1 MQPPHPSLEQSGDD
15 ADVEITA
22 PSGVEGQ
29 PAVPEAEVEVL
40 AAGTTAGRYM
50 VLERVGSGGMGV
62 VYAAFDHELDR
73 KVALKVMHA
82 RPDGG
87 QSTGSRER
95 LLREAQ
101 AMAKLSHPNVITV
114 HDVGTFDGR
123 VFIAMEFIDGP
134 TLRAWMAQGPHDLA
148 EIVDVFV
155 KAGRGLAAAH
165 AAGLV
170 HRDFKPDNV
179 LIGRDGRVLVMDF
192 GLARQ
197 ASAVRPADAVP
208 TPEVRGKGLHDVA
221 LTRTGALVGT
231 PAYMAP
237 EQHRGA
243 PADPLVDQFGFCV
256 ALYEALYGQR
266 PFAGN
271 SVASIALNVLEG
283 HVRSPPR
290 GTAVPAW
297 LRAVVVR
304 GLAVAP
310 QDRYPSMDA
319 LLAELQADP
328 PESHHPWRGGAIAI
342 GMVAVLATTYF
353 LARAFEG
360 DPCEAEAQRLGES
373 WDAARRDAV
382 RDAFSATGLPFA
394 DTSGQTTVRMLDAWT
409 ERWSARRV
417 ELCQAGPPS
426 SSMPLEAR
434 APIRCLDGQ
443 HYELDAL
450 VERLEHADPITVTL
464 AVAAVAALPD
474 PMHCEPGKSG
484 SDDDPPTD
492 EPTASEP
499 LRNAAARARV
509 LLHTGAP
516 LDAARLAEPLL
527 KSAAAAEEP
536 GLEAEAGLV
545 LAQALDA
552 QGEPGRAEQQL
563 HATVVRAAVAER
575 PALEAE
581 AWLELVHVVG
591 ERLGLHDEAY
601 LAAVAAE
608 GAITRARMR
617 MMRMPRLEAAQAAV
631 ALDQG
636 RYEDARE
643 HLEHARERL
652 RSLDPM
658 PELEVADAW
667 QDSGTALAGLG
678 RYEEALRAYEEAL
691 RLHEQLLGAQHPR
704 VGSTLAQLGGAM
716 LGAGLLLQAEATFV
730 RARWLLDPAHVTDE
744 PPVPVSML
752 AEPGASR
759 LEPSASRLAEL
770 PRWQLRELAAVLDR
784 QGLLERAREEPDA
797 AEVLHRHAL
806 ALLEGSLDPRH
817 RDLGYPLVNLGLS
830 LTEQGRPRDALAYLQ
845 RAHEIWTAELDPQH
859 PDLGLVS
866 LDLANALWALGEHAE
881 ARRRYA
887 DALAI
892 WQAVLPEDHPLL
904 AYALTGL
911 GRCDLALG
919 ARAAALES
927 LERAYE
933 LRAEDEDRLN
943 VAETSLLLARALW
956 ISGTDPTRARA
967 LVVQARELTGAAEPV
982 DEAGLQ
988 RVLGGQEYPR
998 FTDQLEP
1005 AGLGATNHHD
1015 SRGQR

>member
-1 MQPPHPSLEQSGDD
+1 MQPSDPSRSLEQSGDD

-22 PSGVEGQ
+22 PSGTEDQ
-29 PAVPEAEVEVL
+29 PPVPEAEVEVL

-82 RPDGG
+82 RADGA
-87 QSTGSRER
+87 QTTGNRER
-95 LLREAQ
+95 LQREAQ

-114 HDVGTFDGR
+114 HDVGTFEDR

-134 TLRAWMAQGPHDLA
+134 TLRAWMAQGPHELV

-197 ASAVRPADAVP
+197 ASARPLDALP
-208 TPEVRGKGLHDVA
+208 TPEARGKGLHDLA

-243 PADPLVDQFGFCV
+243 TADPLVDQFGFCV

-271 SVASIALNVLEG
+271 SVASIAINVLEG

-304 GLAVAP
+304 GLAVDP
-310 QDRYPSMDA
+310 LDRYPSMDA

-328 PESHHPWRGGAIAI
+328 PESHRPWRAGAIVL
-342 GMVAVLATTYF
+342 GMGAMLATTY
-353 LARAFEG
+353 LVARAFED
-360 DPCEAEAQRLGES
+360 DPCELEADRLGQS
-373 WDAARRDAV
+373 WDTARRDAV
-382 RDAFSATGLPFA
+382 RTAFSATGLPFA
-394 DTSGQTTVRMLDAWT
+394 DTSGQTTIRMLDAWS
-409 ERWSARRV
+409 ERWSEQRV
-417 ELCQAGPPS
+417 AQCHAAPPS
-426 SSMPLEAR
+426 SSTPLAAR

-443 HYELDAL
+443 RHELDAL
-450 VERLEHADPITVTL
+450 IDRLEHADPITVTQ
-464 AVAAVAALPD
+464 AVAAAAALPD
-474 PMHCEPGKSG
+474 PARCEAAEPVIGPG
-484 SDDDPPTD
+484 DPPSD
-492 EPTASEP
+492 EPPQLEQ
-499 LRNAAARARV
+499 LRDAAAQARV

-516 LDAARLAEPLL
+516 LEAARIAEPLV
-527 KSAAAAEEP
+527 KSAAAAEDP

-545 LAQALDA
+545 LAQALTA
-552 QGEPGRAEQQL
+552 QDQPARAEEQL
-563 HATVVRAAVAER
+563 HAAVVRAAIAGR

-581 AWLELVHVVG
+581 VWLELVHVVG

-601 LAAVAAE
+601 LAAVAGEA
-608 GAITRARMR
+608 AIARARLR
-617 MMRMPRLEAAQAAV
+617 VTLGPRLEAVEAAV

-636 RYEDARE
+636 RYEDAHE
-643 HLEHARERL
+643 HLERARERL

-658 PELEVADAW
+658 PELAVADAW
-667 QDSGTALAGLG
+667 QDFGTALDGLG
-678 RYEEALRAYEEAL
+678 RFEEALRAYTEAL

-704 VGSTLAQLGGAM
+704 VGASLARLGGAM

-744 PPVPVSML
+744 PLADDDLHAVRL
-752 AEPGASR
+752 AEPQA
-759 LEPSASRLAEL
+759 ARLAEL

-784 QGLLERAREEPDA
+784 QGLLERDREEPGA
-797 AEVLHRHAL
+797 AEALHRHAL

-830 LTEQGRPRDALAYLQ
+830 LTEQGQPRDALAYLQ

-866 LDLANALWALGEHAE
+866 LDLANALWALDDYTE

-904 AYALTGL
+904 AYPLTGL

-933 LRAEDEDRLN
+933 LRDEDEDRLN

-956 ISGTDPTRARA
+956 AAGTDPTRARA
-967 LVVQARELTGAAEPV
+967 LVVQARELAGAAEPV

-988 RVLGGQEYPR
+988 RVLAGQEYSR
-998 FTDQLEP
+998 FTDQLVP
-1005 AGLGATNHHD
+1005 AGLGATNRD
-1015 SRGQR
+1015 TRGGR